1 MRYEAIDTVRLVGS
15 IHDTLIAVEVTTS
28 ALRLTGEPRTGDG
41 DGDTDDI
48 DEVITDDD
56 DDDDDDEIVD
66 DTVPIVSCGTIVE
79 LVGVGVVS
87 NEDVLVL

>member
-1 MRYEAIDTVRLVGS
+1 MT
-15 IHDTLIAVEVTTS
+15 AVELSGS

-48 DEVITDDD
+48 DEVIAD